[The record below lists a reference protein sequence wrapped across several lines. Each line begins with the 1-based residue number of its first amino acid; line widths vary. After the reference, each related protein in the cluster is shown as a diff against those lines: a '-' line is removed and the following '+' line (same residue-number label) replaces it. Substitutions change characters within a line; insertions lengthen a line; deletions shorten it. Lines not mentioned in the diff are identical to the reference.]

1 MWWSSR
7 REGNIAGNSKFPPQP
22 GQNQPTHKKA
32 TKGAKNKNES
42 QKRIKCRYCL
52 VKVCVNYLE
61 IGMGKRIMCRDH
73 LFRFL
78 GDCNANANAN
88 AMQCQWER
96 ELYADVAFSDVH
108 RNCNGQEKLLLPVLA
123 IDSNVSAKI
132 SGHRKRVY
140 KSLEELD
147 NFLSVS
153 L

>member
-32 TKGAKNKNES
+32 TKGAKIKNES
-42 QKRIKCRYCL
+42 LKRIRCRYCL
-52 VKVCVNYLE
+52 CQSVRQL
-61 IGMGKRIMCRDH
+61 
-73 LFRFL
+73 L
-78 GDCNANANAN
+78 GDWNGKENYVQRSPFPISWGLQCQCQCQC
-88 AMQCQWER
+88 QCQWER

-132 SGHRKRVY
+132 FGHRKRVY
-140 KSLEELD
+140 KSL
-147 NFLSVS
+147 
-153 L
+153 